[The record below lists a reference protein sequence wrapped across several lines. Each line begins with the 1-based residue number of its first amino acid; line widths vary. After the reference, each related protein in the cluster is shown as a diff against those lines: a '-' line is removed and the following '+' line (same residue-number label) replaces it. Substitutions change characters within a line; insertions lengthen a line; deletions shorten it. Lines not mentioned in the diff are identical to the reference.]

1 MKPAVC
7 SVILLVSGLMVR
19 PMGAQSTTIRI
30 QAFNGVTGAPLAKQ
44 RLLIFAGATQ
54 EDAAFHHDHFDLTTS
69 ASGEATL
76 LVESS
81 QVRWFQVFADGL
93 TLCQSSPNYRTFS
106 VDQIIAAGLG
116 SPNTCSRL
124 TKPNQ
129 AGKFNVFARPS
140 TMAEKMSR

>member
-1 MKPAVC
+1 MW
-7 SVILLVSGLMVR
+7 
-19 PMGAQSTTIRI
+19 AQSTTIRI
-30 QAFNGVTGAPLAKQ
+30 QAYNGVTGVPLAKQ

-54 EDAAFHHDHFDLTTS
+54 EDAAFHHEHFELTTD

-106 VDQIIAAGLG
+106 LDQIIAAGLS
-116 SPNTCSRL
+116 SPNTCSKL
-124 TKPNQ
+124 TKLNQ
-129 AGKFNVFARPS
+129 ASKFNVFARPS
-140 TMAEKMSR
+140 TLAEKIRR